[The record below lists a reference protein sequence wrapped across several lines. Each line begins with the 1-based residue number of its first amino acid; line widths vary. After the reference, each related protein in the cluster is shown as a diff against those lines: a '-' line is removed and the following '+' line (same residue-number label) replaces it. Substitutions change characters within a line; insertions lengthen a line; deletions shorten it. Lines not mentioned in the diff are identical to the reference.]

1 MTDQLNALPIFGRGF
16 TQKSPAVTDELLI
29 NCYREPEDA
38 DQDKSAMPIYGTPGC
53 QFFAN
58 IPVLGGLPAGWGDLL
73 IRGRR
78 KVGNYIYLFIGCSNG
93 AFGHPF
99 SAVVSIDA
107 AGTVRY
113 IATST
118 VSLTNQ
124 GRVGISDNGSQ
135 VIIVDGTAGYIFS
148 VDSTGAFT
156 SALTVIAAAG
166 FPNGAT
172 TVEFINGYF
181 VVDNPNATPPGR
193 FNWCTQYNGSAWN
206 SLDFATAE
214 SNPDPLIN
222 IKVNFGQIFLL
233 GSETTEVWTA
243 SGDTAIFRRVGAAG
257 IEWGLAAKW
266 SVDKYATNSLIFLGK
281 NKLGKTQLIKLDGY
295 TATPITSPDLT
306 AALNKRNPA
315 TATGF
320 SYALDAH
327 SFYQINF
334 TDLSLLYD
342 DASNSITQVQ
352 YGLSGRHLA
361 EMMVELNNILYVT
374 DYSTGQLYK
383 FLPDYYLDNGQP
395 IIRTVQSKHL
405 FAAYNFIS
413 INELYLDMETGV
425 GLDGGVQG
433 SNPQVMCQWSKDN
446 GRTWGNQIWQSFG
459 AGGAYNTRAVW
470 RNLGRA
476 RDIVF
481 RFQISDPVKVVIAG
495 AGARIS

>member
-1 MTDQLNALPIFGRGF
+1 MADVLNALPIFGRGF
-16 TQKSPAVTDELLI
+16 TQKSPIVTDELLI
-29 NCYREPEDA
+29 NVYREPEQD
-38 DQDKSAMPIYGTPGC
+38 DQDRSAMALYGTLGC

-78 KVGNYIYLFIGCSNG
+78 KIGNYIYLLIGCSSG
-93 AFGHPF
+93 SAGHPF
-99 SAVVSIDA
+99 SVVVSIDA
-107 AGTVRY
+107 SGAVRY
-113 IATST
+113 LPSSNVT
-118 VSLTNQ
+118 LTNQ

-135 VIIVDGTAGYIFS
+135 VIIVDGTAGYLFNI
-148 VDSTGAFT
+148 DSTGFPTGSLA
-156 SALTVIAAAG
+156 VIASAG

-172 TVEFINGYF
+172 VVDFLNGYF
-181 VVDNPNATPPGR
+181 LVDNPNATPQGR
-193 FNWCTQYNGSAWN
+193 FNWSKQYDGTQWN

-214 SNPDPLIN
+214 SNPDPLVNLI
-222 IKVNFGQIFLL
+222 VNFGQLFLF
-233 GSETTEVWTA
+233 GSVTTEVWTA

-266 SVDKYATNSLIFLGK
+266 SIDKYSTNSLIFLGK
-281 NKLGKTQLIKLDGY
+281 NKLGKTQLVTMQGY
-295 TATPITSPDLT
+295 TVTPIASPDLT
-306 AALNKRNPA
+306 NALNKRNPA

-334 TDLSLLYD
+334 PDLSMLYD

-352 YGLSGRHLA
+352 YGTSGRHLA
-361 EMMVELNNILYVT
+361 EMMVELNNTLYVT

-383 FLPDYYLDNGQP
+383 FLPDCYTDNGNP

-405 FAAYNFIS
+405 FSASNMITL
-413 INELYLDMETGV
+413 NELYLDMESGV

-433 SNPQVMCQWSKDN
+433 SNPQVMCQWSKDG

-459 AGGAYNTRAVW
+459 ANGAYQQRAVW

-476 RDIVF
+476 RDFVL

-495 AGARIS
+495 AAARIS